1 MNHRTA
7 RFVIAIRNQ
16 QVANCKKRLAIAL
29 LDSGEDAPLIIAMMQ
44 DNLDRALCEQAIL
57 RNTKL
62 SELA

>member
-1 MNHRTA
+1 MNDRTA

-16 QVANCKKRLAIAL
+16 QVANCKKRLALA

>member
-1 MNHRTA
+1 MNYRTA
-7 RFVIAIRNQ
+7 KLIISISKQ
-16 QVANCKKRLAIAL
+16 QVANCEKRLALA
-29 LDSGEDAPLIIAMMQ
+29 LDSGEDAPLIVAMMQ

>member
-7 RFVIAIRNQ
+7 QFIIAIRNQ
-16 QVANCKKRLAIAL
+16 QVANCEKRLALAL
-29 LDSGEDAPLIIAMMQ
+29 NSGEDAPVIIAMMQ
-44 DNLDRALCEQAIL
+44 DNLDRALCEQTIL